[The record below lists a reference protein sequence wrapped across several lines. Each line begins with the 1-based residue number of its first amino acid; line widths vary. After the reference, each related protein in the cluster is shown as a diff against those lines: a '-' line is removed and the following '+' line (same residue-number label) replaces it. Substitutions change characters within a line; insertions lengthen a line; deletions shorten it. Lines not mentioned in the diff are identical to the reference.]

1 MSSATLDQPRAAAQG
16 KRRFRCRTLFSIPFE
31 TSMSDVGLHRLSAVL
46 GLDCDLHSKLHP
58 GVLAPAVRRLD
69 FDSGLFLV
77 RGAGEDEWRLEGRT
91 WGTPAPESVHLWH
104 LWAAGGARLLD
115 PTVSTPPPR
124 PPR

>member
-1 MSSATLDQPRAAAQG
+1 MSSATLDRPHAAAQG
-16 KRRFRCRTLFSIPFE
+16 ERRFRCRTLFSVPFE
-31 TSMSDVGLHRLSAVL
+31 TPMSDVDLHRLSAPL
-46 GLDCDLHSKLHP
+46 GLDCDVHSKLHP

-69 FDSGLFLV
+69 FESGLFLM

-104 LWAAGGARLLD
+104 LWAADGARLLD
-115 PTVSTPPPR
+115 AAVPIPPSR